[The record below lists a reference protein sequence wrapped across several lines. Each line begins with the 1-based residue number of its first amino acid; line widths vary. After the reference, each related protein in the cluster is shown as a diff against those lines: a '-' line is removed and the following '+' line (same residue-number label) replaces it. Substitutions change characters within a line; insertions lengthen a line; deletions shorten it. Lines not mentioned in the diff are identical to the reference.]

1 MVHTCA
7 WTSCLLKVAI
17 LHHFPSRVG
26 LCLSRCVSLFIYGL
40 FCRPLSGTTSLPE
53 WSSVCSVTHPCSL
66 RNFLNAT
73 VIHHFPS
80 RVWLDACC
88 WRYCLFPE
96 PWLKTLKFLNSGGR
110 GAILRLT

>member
-26 LCLSRCVSLFIYGL
+26 LCLLRFVPLFIYGL

-73 VIHHFPS
+73 VIRHFPS
-80 RVWLDACC
+80 RVME
-88 WRYCLFPE
+88 CLLRCTPLFTYGIIQR
-96 PWLKTLKFLNSGGR
+96 LKQLH
-110 GAILRLT
+110 LRLDEFF